1 MTARD
6 LKNGERT
13 DNSATLGKMGD
24 EKLQLFSDY
33 VLDTARGCL
42 LHAGRPVHLR
52 PQAYRALKF
61 LAENRGRLITKD
73 QLIEEVWE
81 GRAVTDDSLV
91 QCLRDVRHALG
102 DNTAQ
107 ILRTERGRGYI
118 FDPIDDSQTT
128 AWTEQVDV
136 IRVVVEDDEAKQL
149 ARDKIEPPQ
158 SADVLTS
165 DSAIAPAPTK
175 LFPSP
180 ATSASTPATRT
191 RYLTASLIALASIA
205 AVVVGILIF
214 RRVTARGA
222 PVTSVAVLPFVNASG
237 DAQLDYVSDG
247 LSESLIDRLSQ
258 IPGLKVIARSSS
270 FKYKGEQVDPREVAK
285 ALGVETVVVGR
296 VVQRGQDL
304 EVRAELVDAPEG
316 TQIWGEQYSRRAD
329 DIQTMQEQIARAITE
344 KLRLRLSGEQE
355 QRLTRRATANSR
367 AYQFY
372 LNGLFY
378 LRKRGPKDLTKA
390 LDYFNQA
397 VAIDPGFAVAWA
409 GLAQTHLIF
418 ARNGLLEP
426 KEANAKA
433 KAAAEQALKSDDTL
447 ADAHLA
453 MAVLKQHEWDWA
465 GADRDFRRAIE
476 LNPNDVSAHDE
487 YTEYL
492 SCMERHGEA
501 LAENKR
507 AQELD
512 PLQSSLR
519 RREAWTLH
527 LARRSKEALQLMQ
540 QSIKLEPPTLGA
552 HDQLAWIYE
561 GNGMYAE
568 AVAERQKA
576 IDIIGETT
584 GGLCYLGGAL
594 AGAGRKAEAQ
604 AILEKL
610 KTTKDY
616 VSPEEL
622 AGFYAMLGDKESAF
636 AQLERAYAAHDLQL
650 QVLKVDFRLDS
661 LRSDARF
668 QDLVRRVGLPQ

>member
-1 MTARD
+1 MPARD
-6 LKNGERT
+6 LKTGEEVG
-13 DNSATLGKMGD
+13 NSSSPEKMSQ
-24 EKLQLFSDY
+24 ERLLLFGQY

-42 LHAGRPVHLR
+42 LHAGRQVHLR

-61 LAENRGRLITKD
+61 LAENRGRLISKD
-73 QLIEEVWE
+73 ELIEEVWE

-91 QCLRDVRHALG
+91 QCLRDVRHALS
-102 DNTAQ
+102 DNAAQ

-118 FDPIDDSQTT
+118 FDPIGDSQTT

-136 IRVVVEDDEAKQL
+136 IRVVVQEDEAKQL
-149 ARDKIEPPQ
+149 ARDKIEAPQ
-158 SADVLTS
+158 PANALTN

-180 ATSASTPATRT
+180 ATSASAPATRT
-191 RYLTASLIALASIA
+191 RYLTASLIAFALIA
-205 AVVVGILIF
+205 AVVVGIAIF

-222 PVTSVAVLPFVNASG
+222 PITSVAVLPFVNASG

-270 FKYKGEQVDPREVAK
+270 FKYKGEQADPREVAK

-355 QRLTRRATANSR
+355 QRLTRRATGNSQ

-372 LNGLFY
+372 LNGLFHF
-378 LRKRGPKDLTKA
+378 RRGGLADTKKA
-390 LDYFNQA
+390 FDYFNQA
-397 VAIDPGFAVAWA
+397 VAMDPDFAVAWA
-409 GLAQTHLIF
+409 GLAQTHLTF
-418 ARNGLLEP
+418 AGNSWLEP

-433 KAAAEQALKSDDTL
+433 KTAAERALKLDDTL
-447 ADAHLA
+447 ADAHVA
-453 MAVLKQHEWDWA
+453 MALVKQHEWDWV
-465 GADRDFRRAIE
+465 GADREFRRAIE
-476 LNPNDVSAHDE
+476 LNPSEVSAHDR
-487 YTEYL
+487 YTDYL
-492 SCMERHGEA
+492 SCMARHGEA

-512 PLQSSLR
+512 PLKSSLR

-527 LARRSKEALQLMQ
+527 LARRSREALQMMQ
-540 QSIKLEPPTLGA
+540 QLIKLEPPTVGA

-576 IDIIGETT
+576 IDMIGETT

-636 AQLERAYAAHDLQL
+636 AQLEKAYAAHDLQL
-650 QVLKVDFRLDS
+650 QVLKIDLRLDS
-661 LRSDARF
+661 LRSDPRF
-668 QDLVRRVGLPQ
+668 QDLVRRVVLPQ